1 MTTRLRVREFGP
13 IRGGHGD
20 EFIDFKKVT
29 LFCGPQGSGKSTVA
43 KLYSLLS
50 WIEKCVFKDTS
61 LSVSDKLFQ
70 QALVWQGID
79 GYLRTD
85 TEIEYFGACLHF
97 TYAHGKIGVGL
108 VFDDAQYTVPKISYI
123 PAERNFASIVRN
135 ASRVEG
141 LPNPLVDMQVEFDK
155 AKKFYGKGYRLPAN
169 GFKFQFDQEEPWIVN
184 GSGTDASRTRLQTAS
199 SGLQSIVPLLLISEY
214 LETNLEE
221 SDDGVRTG
229 VFYDAGSAEKKR
241 KLEEFME
248 SVKTSGQPE
257 QQKRARLDR
266 YFSPSRRFLN
276 IVEEPEQN
284 LYPETQ
290 CDVLNRLLALAKR
303 KPLNQLVV
311 STHSPYVLNHLTLVA
326 QAAEILGR
334 DVGNSELGKRVE
346 KFVPTNAVIGA
357 DEMAIY
363 ETRPNGEIARL
374 EMVDGLPSDENPLND
389 FLGRFNVQFAGL
401 LETMG

>member
-1 MTTRLRVREFGP
+1 MREFGP
-13 IRGGHGD
+13 IRSGYGD

-50 WIEKCVFKDTS
+50 WIEKCVFKDAS
-61 LSVSDKLFQ
+61 LPVSDKLFQ
-70 QALVWQGID
+70 QALAWQGID
-79 GYLRTD
+79 GYLRAD
-85 TEIEYFGACLHF
+85 TEIEYLGPCLHL
-97 TYAHGKIGVGL
+97 TYLQGKIGVGL
-108 VFDDAQYTVPKISYI
+108 VYDDAQYTIPKISYI

-141 LPNPLVDMQVEFDK
+141 LPNPLVDMQVEFDR
-155 AKKFYGKGYRLPAN
+155 AKKFYRTGYRLPAN
-169 GFKFQFDQEEPWIVN
+169 GFRFQFDQEEPWIVN
-184 GSGTDASRTRLQTAS
+184 GEGTGASRTRLQTAS

-214 LETNLEE
+214 LEANLAET
-221 SDDGVRTG
+221 DDDAKTG

-241 KLEEFME
+241 QLEEFME
-248 SVKTSGQPE
+248 SVKTSNQPE

-303 KPLNQLVV
+303 KPLNQLVI

-326 QAAEILGR
+326 QAAEIIGGS
-334 DVGNSELGKRVE
+334 VGNLELMKRVGE
-346 KFVPTNAVIGA
+346 FVPTDAAIGA
-357 DEMAIY
+357 GEMAIY
-363 ETRPNGEIARL
+363 ETHPNGEIARL
-374 EMVDGLPSDENPLND
+374 EMIDGLPSDENPLNA

-401 LETMG
+401 LEALG